1 MVEEKQMILCNECG
15 NKLRSTAKFC
25 KNCGTKVD
33 LENVKIVEETERKI
47 TEEIN
52 QSEEQVV
59 EDTSSKQMSISSNID
74 FESIEF
80 YFFSYLDFLKE
91 TLMRPS
97 SVFEFDNHSWI
108 FGTVSLIL
116 FSLFIPFPANQDFW
130 PAVFVNVILQL
141 AIVSLLFMLNKYLLS
156 GKDTYIDVLSKYGG
170 LMNTQVVLSLILR
183 IIGLD
188 SFLGAFILLV
198 LLINQLNIFNLY
210 IFNTQPK
217 SKEKLDRYYQ
227 ILISYV
233 ALLAV
238 VSVVF
243 IIFADSI

>member
-1 MVEEKQMILCNECG
+1 M
-15 NKLRSTAKFC
+15 R
-25 KNCGTKVD
+25 
-33 LENVKIVEETERKI
+33 IVEGTERKI

-141 AIVSLLFMLNKYLLS
+141 AIVSLLFMLNNYLLS
-156 GKDTYIDVLSKYGG
+156 GKDTYLEVLSKYGG
-170 LMNTQVVLSLILR
+170 LMNTQVILSLILR
-183 IIGLD
+183 IIDFD
-188 SFLGAFILLV
+188 SSLAIFILFVLV
-198 LLINQLNIFNLY
+198 INQLNIFNLY
-210 IFNTQPK
+210 IFNTQSR
-217 SKEKLDRYYQ
+217 SKEKLDSYYQ
-227 ILISYV
+227 VLISYV
-233 ALLAV
+233 ALIAV
-238 VSVVF
+238 SFAVF
-243 IIFADSI
+243 ALFSDVFYWYGL

>member
-1 MVEEKQMILCNECG
+1 
-15 NKLRSTAKFC
+15 
-25 KNCGTKVD
+25 
-33 LENVKIVEETERKI
+33 
-47 TEEIN
+47 
-52 QSEEQVV
+52 
-59 EDTSSKQMSISSNID
+59 
-74 FESIEF
+74 
-80 YFFSYLDFLKE
+80 
-91 TLMRPS
+91 MRPS

-141 AIVSLLFMLNKYLLS
+141 AIVSLLFTLNKYLLL